1 MRYIEFFLTLRRNKV
16 CIFSLRDIENIFP
29 DANVGTIK
37 NNLTN
42 WLKKGYIERLK
53 RDLYACVEPV
63 LGSDIPDFF
72 VANKLYT
79 PSYISLETALS
90 HYNMIPEIAAQ
101 VTSVT
106 TKPGREFKNRH
117 GVFIYRSCKKRAFT
131 GYRIV
136 SYEGYKVLI
145 ADEEKALVDFLYF
158 KLRHGISIDFEE
170 ERFDEDIL
178 KGIEWEKAGGYAELF
193 NKVTIN
199 KLNDCRNWLE
209 C

>member
-1 MRYIEFFLTLRRNKV
+1 V
-16 CIFSLRDIENIFP
+16 CIFSLRDIENMFS
-29 DANVGTIK
+29 DANVATLK

-53 RDLYACVEPV
+53 RDLYACVELV
-63 LGSDIPDFF
+63 LESEIPDFYI
-72 VANKLYT
+72 ANRLYT

-90 HYNMIPEIAAQ
+90 LYNIIPEIAAQ

-145 ADEEKALVDFLYF
+145 ADREKALVDFLYF
-158 KLRHGISIDFEE
+158 KLRHGLSIDFEE

-178 KGIEWEKAGGYAELF
+178 KGIEWKKARGYAELF
-193 NKVTIN
+193 NKATIK
-199 KLNDCRNWLE
+199 KLTDCRNWLE